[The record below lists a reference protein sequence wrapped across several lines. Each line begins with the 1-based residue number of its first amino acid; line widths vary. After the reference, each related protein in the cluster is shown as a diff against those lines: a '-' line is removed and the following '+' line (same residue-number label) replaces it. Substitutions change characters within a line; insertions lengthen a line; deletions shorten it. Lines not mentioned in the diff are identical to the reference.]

1 MSTFGRPQAT
11 ERSTKCADLSFWSIT
26 TSRQQQPQ
34 PQQQQQQPKRQQ
46 LAMGDAGFFK
56 GTSADQDARFSDK
69 QKKLLR
75 SMHFPSEFNQKID
88 MKKVN
93 LKVIKGWMAQRIS
106 QYLGIEDEVVV
117 EYASGMLE
125 EDSPDPKMMQIN
137 LQGFLERNSQAFVL
151 ELWKLLISA
160 QKSLGGIPQQF
171 LDQTK
176 EELLQA
182 KRLKDAEMGKLREQE
197 DKERAVA
204 DEVRRKAQAIRDAN
218 RPKASS
224 LGNNDTA
231 NSRTTLQSGP
241 REDHQVSDEIVLM
254 ADPAVGMELIE
265 TAGDITMM
273 RERVA
278 TTTAAEDMIGTGIAA
293 GNETEDV
300 ILTETDTGIA
310 ATPIGRTIT
319 MPRAL
324 AVVVA
329 AEATAAS
336 AMVAEIVFGSEGVIE
351 IHITDVIGAEIADV
365 IGAVIV
371 DVTEVE
377 TVDVTEA
384 ETVDG
389 IEKVTSRATN
399 IAKRRNDDA
408 YDPRAGPGV
417 DLTGPI
423 PESGH

>member
-1 MSTFGRPQAT
+1 
-11 ERSTKCADLSFWSIT
+11 
-26 TSRQQQPQ
+26 
-34 PQQQQQQPKRQQ
+34 
-46 LAMGDAGFFK
+46 MGDAGFFK

-106 QYLGIEDEVVV
+106 QFLGIEDEVVV

-182 KRLKDAEMGKLREQE
+182 KRLKDVEMGRLREQE

-231 NSRTTLQSGP
+231 NSRTTLQNGP
-241 REDHQVSDEIVLM
+241 REDHQISADEIVLM

-265 TAGDITMM
+265 TAGDITMT

-278 TTTAAEDMIGTGIAA
+278 TTTAAEGMIGTEIAA
-293 GNETEDV
+293 GNEIEDV
-300 ILTETDTGIA
+300 ILTETDTEIA

-329 AEATAAS
+329 AEATVAS

-351 IHITDVIGAEIADV
+351 IHITGVIGAEIADV

-371 DVTEVE
+371 DVTE
-377 TVDVTEA
+377 A

-389 IEKVTSRATN
+389 IERVTSRATD
-399 IAKRRNDDA
+399 IAKRRNDDV

-417 DLTGPI
+417 DLAGPI
-423 PESGH
+423 LESGH